1 MSESS
6 IVTWSVHRDNVDG
19 YRLVVMAISY
29 LGGVKVLVLAA
40 ELYEELDLEEELL
53 SECSDEETEGG
64 GDCSAV
70 ELSLE

>member
-19 YRLVVMAISY
+19 YRLVVVAISY

-40 ELYEELDLEEELL
+40 ELYEELDLEELL